1 MRLAVIPII
10 VALHAQLA
18 FGAASSGLGAAAG
31 NLYNRPDMSTP
42 DSSTSQRVRIPLTF
56 KSWSLVETKDRDGKS
71 RKSRI
76 ATKPLTQVLRARIER
91 ANDFFLGDFRIK
103 TTPIRWLK
111 RSNQY
116 QVKLEIFK
124 RLNLDG
130 SLEESLGSVTLTGV
144 LDKQDDGLFV
154 LNGTA
159 RRLFR
164 DRQGEPILD
173 FDAGQH
179 DPQDKA
185 SAISRR

>member
-1 MRLAVIPII
+1 MRLAVITILI
-10 VALHAQLA
+10 ALQTPLA
-18 FGAASSGLGAAAG
+18 FGSSRSALGAAAG
-31 NLYNRPDMSTP
+31 NLYNRPDMP
-42 DSSTSQRVRIPLTF
+42 PPESSTSQRVRIPLTL
-56 KSWSLVETKDRDGKS
+56 KSWSLVETRDRDGKL
-71 RKSRI
+71 RKSRMP
-76 ATKPLTQVLRARIER
+76 TKPVSQVLRARIER

-130 SLEESLGSVTLTGV
+130 SLEESLGSVTLTGI
-144 LDKQDDGLFV
+144 LNKQDDGLFV

-179 DPQDKA
+179 ELHEKA
-185 SAISRR
+185 SKISRR